1 MGEEE
6 FTQGRAHPMI
16 DPLFRQQRLIQEAKD
31 SECAV
36 ILLDVV
42 IGYGSHDDPA
52 GELAKSIQEA
62 KSFCEKEGRYLSV
75 VASVLG
81 TDKDPQ
87 GLKDQM
93 DKLINAGVVVM
104 ESNAQAVRIAALI
117 ATRGEIL
124 KEFQGDV
131 N

>member
-1 MGEEE
+1 MV
-6 FTQGRAHPMI
+6 FS
-16 DPLFRQQRLIQEAKD
+16 RLPK
-31 SECAV
+31 
-36 ILLDVV
+36 ILRKSGKKITVYF
-42 IGYGSHDDPA
+42 IGYKA
-52 GELAKSIQEA
+52 GLLESLPELLQTIIKKKINIQIICSSKNLESIQEA
-62 KSFCEKEGRYLSV
+62 KSFCETEGRNLSV

-104 ESNAQAVRIAALI
+104 DSNAQAVRMAALI
-117 ATRGEIL
+117 ATRGEVL